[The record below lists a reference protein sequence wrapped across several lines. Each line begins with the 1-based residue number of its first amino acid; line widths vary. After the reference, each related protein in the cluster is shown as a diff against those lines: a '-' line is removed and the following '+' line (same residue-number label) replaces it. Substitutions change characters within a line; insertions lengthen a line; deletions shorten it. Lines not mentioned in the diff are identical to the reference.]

1 MQRKGC
7 AFACHKGICRSK
19 CGGYTRSSPRQQM
32 QVMVSFTPPSLLLE
46 YAQNRKLG
54 WLQGWGGSFENG
66 CVPMTGKQTRLLG
79 RSTRSL

>member
-1 MQRKGC
+1 
-7 AFACHKGICRSK
+7 
-19 CGGYTRSSPRQQM
+19 M